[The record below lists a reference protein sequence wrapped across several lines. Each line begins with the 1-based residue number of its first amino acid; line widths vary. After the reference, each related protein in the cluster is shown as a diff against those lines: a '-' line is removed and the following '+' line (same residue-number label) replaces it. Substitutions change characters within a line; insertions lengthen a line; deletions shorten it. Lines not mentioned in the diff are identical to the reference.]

1 MAIEQARLVS
11 RSLRSTL
18 LIRLEPAGSR
28 AKIRNGTLG
37 SLMQSLI
44 TRSDIRKHI
53 RTLRVALSESE
64 QHSAASQLV
73 TQFRQLPELAS
84 AKNVALYLANDGEID
99 PSLAIQW
106 CWKNNINTCIPVL
119 HPFSKGQ
126 LLFLR
131 FTADTKL
138 VANKYGIPE
147 PKLSVTEIVPVA
159 DLDIIF
165 TPLVAF
171 DTRGHRLGMGGGY
184 YDRTLTPFIDSPTP
198 KPIGI
203 AHDCQQLEK
212 LPSKDWDVPL
222 DKIITPSKT
231 WSW

>member
-1 MAIEQARLVS
+1 
-11 RSLRSTL
+11 
-18 LIRLEPAGSR
+18 
-28 AKIRNGTLG
+28 
-37 SLMQSLI
+37 MQSLS

-53 RTLRVALSESE
+53 RTLRVALTKSE
-64 QHSAASQLV
+64 QQSAAFQLV
-73 TQFRQLPELAS
+73 AQFHQLPELNS

-99 PSLAIQW
+99 PYLVIQW

-131 FTADTKL
+131 FTPDTEL
-138 VANKYGIPE
+138 APNKYGILE
-147 PKLSVTEIVPVA
+147 PTLSVAEIVPVA
-159 DLDIIF
+159 ELDIIF

-171 DTRGHRLGMGGGY
+171 DTHGHRLGMGGGY
-184 YDRTLTPFIDSPTP
+184 YDRTLTPFIDSSTP

-203 AHDCQQLEK
+203 AHDCQQLDT
-212 LPSKDWDVPL
+212 LPNKDWDVPL
-222 DKIITPSKT
+222 GKIITPSKT